1 LDAVSASVTIGRSPE
16 EVYDYLVDVAN
27 HPEFSDHYLVDWHLT
42 RTDSRG
48 QGAGARFRLK
58 TRRYRFAW
66 ADMTIIEAQ
75 RPRRIV
81 QAGRGGK
88 YNRTRLV
95 SIFTISPG
103 PSGSARVSLTV
114 ETEPATLAD
123 RLNETLGMR
132 AWMRRQT
139 VRAVRRIRTIL
150 EEGSGRGPR
159 ATIAG
164 L

>member
-1 LDAVSASVTIGRSPE
+1 MDPVSATVIIGRPPE
-16 EVYDYLVDVAN
+16 EVYEYLLDVAN

-42 RTDSRG
+42 RTDSCG
-48 QGAGARFRLK
+48 KGAGARFRLN
-58 TRRYRFAW
+58 TRRSRFGW

-75 RPRRIV
+75 RPWRIV

-95 SIFTISPG
+95 SIYALSPG
-103 PSGSARVSLTV
+103 PSGTSRVCLTT

-123 RLNETLGMR
+123 RLAEGLGMR
-132 AWMRRQT
+132 GWLRRQT
-139 VRAVRRIRTIL
+139 VRAVRRLRSIL
-150 EEGSGRGPR
+150 EEGTERGAR